1 MALPLFHPPAF
12 MSMLGKQYCGDFDGG
27 PAWWTSINAI
37 LAISQR
43 RRAEERDSAD
53 PDAAYWGYAANALDT
68 ILDVLM
74 RATQLM
80 SVQALLALAWF
91 FLGTPNP
98 QPSFM
103 LVANAIRL
111 AHSIGLHRKECG
123 SSLSPVERATRANVF
138 WFAFSLDRELSLR
151 TGRPPAQDFGDFQV
165 DLPDPVMQLEFSTR
179 TTSDDT
185 PNVFCAISRLA
196 VVQARLYSKMYLSER
211 IEPRSIVDAT
221 GALADDLAHWQQ
233 EFAPLLDLKSRPE
246 RARHPAI
253 LRLNYTYYHC
263 VILVHRAKSDL
274 EWRSR
279 DAAPGEG
286 SLPTSSFPSIRCSV
300 DAARSILWVTSMVSG
315 ACRSF
320 NW

>member
-12 MSMLGKQYCGDFDGG
+12 MSMLGRQYCGDFDGG

-43 RRAEERDSAD
+43 RQAEEGDSAG
-53 PDAAYWGYAANALDT
+53 PDAAWGYAANALDT
-68 ILDVLM
+68 ILDILM

-80 SVQALLALAWF
+80 SVQALLVLAWF

-123 SSLSPVERATRANVF
+123 SSLSPVEKATRANVF
-138 WFAFSLDRELSLR
+138 WVAFSLDRELSLR
-151 TGRPPAQDFGDFQV
+151 TGRPPAQDFADFQV
-165 DLPDPVMQLEFSTR
+165 DLPDPLMQLEFCTR
-179 TTSDDT
+179 TTSDTT

-196 VVQARLYSKMYLSER
+196 VVQASLYSKMYLSER
-211 IEPRSIVDAT
+211 IDSKSIVEAT
-221 GALADDLAHWQQ
+221 ATLADDLGRWQQ
-233 EFAPLLDLKSRPE
+233 AFGPLLDLKSCPE
-246 RARHPAI
+246 RFRHPGI

-263 VILVHRAKSDL
+263 VILVHRAQSDL

-286 SLPTSSFPSIRCSV
+286 PLPTSSFPSIRCSV
-300 DAARSILWVTSMVSG
+300 DAARSILWMTSVVSN